1 MRHVPANSL
10 KKHAYLRE
18 LTLENV
24 FLLRTTAYIT
34 QLNSLLFAAFG
45 DINEQEF
52 DDAVIDQRKRTMGE
66 EFEEDLRSAFA
77 VIDKDEDGFINSDDI
92 YQLMMGIG
100 EMLSDDELMD
110 IVKAADYDKDGQLNY
125 RGTTSNYNAYC

>member
-1 MRHVPANSL
+1 
-10 KKHAYLRE
+10 
-18 LTLENV
+18 
-24 FLLRTTAYIT
+24 
-34 QLNSLLFAAFG
+34 
-45 DINEQEF
+45 
-52 DDAVIDQRKRTMGE
+52 MGE

-125 RGTTSNYNAYC
+125 RGTYNNAYC